1 MTSHHYQFTCADA
14 CRFAGLPLVPVAL
27 LAGILQVA
35 AAFGWLPAPRPALDM
50 DRTILVHQAQACRLP
65 QSAEVL
71 FMGDSS
77 CLIDVSAPQL
87 EKGLGL
93 KVLNLGALSYLDLP
107 AHASMLR
114 EFVLANPGRPRV
126 VVLLLHPEAL
136 RLQET
141 PRYYNESL
149 RRLFDGREQCQTSDL
164 NGRLD
169 CWLGIESLRERLL
182 PRLVPL
188 PLPGAYGVRYGF
200 TWDLWRFLTESQG
213 GAVDPNRFDRQAASG
228 NAEYRLAK
236 RFELESR
243 QFRAALPPGVRLVAG
258 LTPAPASF
266 VGPDHP
272 ATVQRLLQQ
281 WGGWLQADLL
291 LTNLPAS
298 LPDDRFASVTHLN
311 NLGAAEFS
319 TRLTEELRAVC
330 GAPPK

>member
-1 MTSHHYQFTCADA
+1 MTSHHYEFSYAEVF
-14 CRFAGLPLVPVAL
+14 RFAGLPLVPVAL
-27 LAGILQVA
+27 LAGLLQVA
-35 AAFGWLPAPRPALDM
+35 AAFGWLPVPRPALDL
-50 DRTILVHQAQACRLP
+50 DRTILLHQAQACRLP
-65 QSAEVL
+65 QPAEVL
-71 FMGDSS
+71 FIGDSS

-87 EKGLGL
+87 ERGLGL
-93 KVLNLGALSYLDLP
+93 KVLNLGTLSYLDLP
-107 AHASMLR
+107 THASMLR
-114 EFVLANPGRPRV
+114 EFVRANPGRPRI

-149 RRLFDGREQCQTSDL
+149 RCFFEGRDHRQTSDL

-182 PRLVPL
+182 SRLVPI

-200 TWDLWRFLTESQG
+200 TWDLWRFLTENQG
-213 GAVDPNRFDRQAASG
+213 SGADPNRFDRQTANG

-236 RFELESR
+236 RFEQESR
-243 QFRAALPPGVRLVAG
+243 QFRAVLPPGVRLVAAI
-258 LTPAPASF
+258 TPVPASF
-266 VGPDHP
+266 AGPDHA
-272 ATVQRLLQQ
+272 ATVQRLLRQ

-311 NLGAAEFS
+311 SIGATELS
-319 TRLTEELRAVC
+319 MRLIEELRAVC
-330 GAPPK
+330 GTSPK